1 MIIETEKEIMS
12 PSNIKADEWNQFLS
26 SAVNQSFE
34 GIAIADLDHK
44 LIYVNPAWAKMHGW
58 DSGEELIGKSIK
70 IFHNRQQMEEEV
82 KPFIRV
88 VNEKGANKGEVGHV
102 RKDGSLFPAMMTST
116 LIRDAQKIPVAILGI
131 VQDITE
137 RKQIEMALVAEKQ
150 RLAESQRIAHIGSFQ
165 YNMVTQHHV
174 YWSKEI
180 FNLFG
185 LDPEKDRGRI
195 DLFFSMLHPDD
206 QPLIEKALNETKNL
220 HKPYNVEFRLIRKDG
235 ATRIFH
241 TQGELMPDSYG
252 NPVILSGTTQD
263 ITERRN
269 SEEELSKYRDHLEEL
284 VAKRTA
290 ALEQKTIGLE
300 ESNIALKVLMKQ
312 RETDKKELE
321 KNILFNVNKLIGP
334 SLEKLKKITSD
345 NNQKV
350 YLEIIKSNL
359 NEIISPFAP
368 GLSANLSKLTPAE
381 MQIADFI
388 RQGRTTKEIASLLG
402 LSPSTIAAHRQ
413 NIRKK
418 LALTNKEKNLR
429 TVLTANSQ

>member
-26 SAVNQSFE
+26 SAVDQSFE
-34 GIAIADLDHK
+34 SIAIADLDHK

-102 RKDGSLFPAMMTST
+102 RKDGSLFPAMMTTT
-116 LIRDAQKIPVAILGI
+116 LLRDAQKIPVAILSI

-185 LDPEKDRGRI
+185 LDPEKDRGNI

-235 ATRIFH
+235 ATRLFH
-241 TQGELMPDSYG
+241 TEGELMPDSYG

-269 SEEELSKYRDHLEEL
+269 SEKELQQYHNHLEKKAPAFL
-284 VAKRTA
+284 GTPNCSINSKRCTA
-290 ALEQKTIGLE
+290 TTCSQPWARCM
-300 ESNIALKVLMKQ
+300 KVMISMP
-312 RETDKKELE
+312 
-321 KNILFNVNKLIGP
+321 NGSGCI
-334 SLEKLKKITSD
+334 S
-345 NNQKV
+345 
-350 YLEIIKSNL
+350 IKPWGRYCGSV
-359 NEIISPFAP
+359 SP
-368 GLSANLSKLTPAE
+368 
-381 MQIADFI
+381 
-388 RQGRTTKEIASLLG
+388 AS
-402 LSPSTIAAHRQ
+402 SPSGAKSAAW
-413 NIRKK
+413 
-418 LALTNKEKNLR
+418 
-429 TVLTANSQ
+429 